1 MIRDP
6 ASKIMTYEQA
16 IAFRQQLHDR
26 GGKLVVTN
34 GCFDVLHRG
43 HVEYLSKS
51 RLEGDAL
58 LVAVNGDASL
68 RAVKGP
74 TRPIVCEEDRAY
86 LIASLECVD
95 AVVVFPNQKPLDL
108 FEQVPPDIYVKGG
121 DYTEETT
128 DREEYVVLKAVGA
141 QFVFIPFV
149 AGRSTTNVIDRI
161 KQILEEESAS

>member
-1 MIRDP
+1 MRRSLVMRSVSVQVFPLGSLAHRLHLCRIGGNNNEISQQTKHHPFIFRQETPPVIRDP

-74 TRPIVCEEDRAY
+74 TRPIVCEGDRAY

-108 FEQVPPDIYVKGG
+108 FEQVP
-121 DYTEETT
+121 T
-128 DREEYVVLKAVGA
+128 RC
-141 QFVFIPFV
+141 
-149 AGRSTTNVIDRI
+149 
-161 KQILEEESAS
+161 